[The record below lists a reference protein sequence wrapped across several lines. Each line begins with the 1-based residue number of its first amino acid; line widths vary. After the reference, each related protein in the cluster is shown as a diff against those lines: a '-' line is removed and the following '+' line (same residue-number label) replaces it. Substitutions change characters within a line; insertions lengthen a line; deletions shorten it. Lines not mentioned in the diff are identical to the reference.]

1 MRRLTIPTLLLVLLT
16 CVGCSD
22 RAYVQGQVIRTDGTP
37 VVKARV
43 VARSDETGV
52 SGHGLTNDSGN
63 YSLGVMEKGDG
74 LPPGKYTVVVVEDLG
89 DVTNPKPPT
98 VHPNYRHPTTSGLSL
113 TLEPREKRAYDL
125 ELKLP
130 PGRSN

>member
-1 MRRLTIPTLLLVLLT
+1 MRRLAIPTLLLGILT

-22 RAYVQGQVIRTDGTP
+22 RAYVQGRVTRTDGSP

-43 VARSDETGV
+43 IARSADTGT
-52 SGHGLTNDSGN
+52 SAHGLTDESGD
-63 YSLGVMEKGDG
+63 YALGVMEKGDG
-74 LPPGKYTVVVVEDLG
+74 LPPGEYTVVIVEDLG
-89 DVTNPKPPT
+89 EFESPKPAT

-113 TLEPREKRAYDL
+113 TLEPREKRAFDL